1 MRKAFIILGNGF
13 TIDFLQYYSKVDSSI
28 NEKIDVC
35 NLFRLGDKISTP
47 WEEKP
52 GFLSFKN
59 CPALWTLGAR
69 PYNTKEESNALIE
82 EIITCANMFFDFVNE
97 PEQKTKR
104 LELTNSNKDKI
115 YLRAYSELN
124 MYLRHLFSSYNTMIT
139 DKQLEKYM
147 RGTYLG
153 VVKGNYDTYCRLNSK
168 EINNFVQ
175 NAGKYAD
182 LVIIKLRSN
191 EIMFDTKGQFIHQIL
206 PELSETARTS
216 YEGQKIIN
224 QIASKLNEMIDDSIE
239 EKPIKKVERFIKEAF
254 GQEMIENDIVD
265 SLKESEQNVSFQGH
279 IF

>member
-1 MRKAFIILGNGF
+1 M
-13 TIDFLQYYSKVDSSI
+13 T
-28 NEKIDVC
+28 E
-35 NLFRLGDKISTP
+35 
-47 WEEKP
+47 
-52 GFLSFKN
+52 
-59 CPALWTLGAR
+59 
-69 PYNTKEESNALIE
+69 
-82 EIITCANMFFDFVNE
+82 
-97 PEQKTKR
+97 
-104 LELTNSNKDKI
+104 
-115 YLRAYSELN
+115 
-124 MYLRHLFSSYNTMIT
+124 
-139 DKQLEKYM
+139 KQLEKYM

-153 VVKGNYDTYCRLNSK
+153 VVKGNYDTCCRLNSK

-224 QIASKLNEMIDDSIE
+224 QIASKLNEMISNDLLG

-254 GQEMIENDIVD
+254 GQEMIENDMID
-265 SLKESEQNVSFQGH
+265 SINESEHNVSFQSH

>member
-1 MRKAFIILGNGF
+1 M
-13 TIDFLQYYSKVDSSI
+13 
-28 NEKIDVC
+28 
-35 NLFRLGDKISTP
+35 
-47 WEEKP
+47 
-52 GFLSFKN
+52 
-59 CPALWTLGAR
+59 
-69 PYNTKEESNALIE
+69 
-82 EIITCANMFFDFVNE
+82 
-97 PEQKTKR
+97 
-104 LELTNSNKDKI
+104 
-115 YLRAYSELN
+115 
-124 MYLRHLFSSYNTMIT
+124 T

-153 VVKGNYDTYCRLNSK
+153 FVKGNYDTYCRLNSK

>member
-1 MRKAFIILGNGF
+1 M
-13 TIDFLQYYSKVDSSI
+13 
-28 NEKIDVC
+28 
-35 NLFRLGDKISTP
+35 
-47 WEEKP
+47 
-52 GFLSFKN
+52 
-59 CPALWTLGAR
+59 
-69 PYNTKEESNALIE
+69 
-82 EIITCANMFFDFVNE
+82 
-97 PEQKTKR
+97 
-104 LELTNSNKDKI
+104 
-115 YLRAYSELN
+115 
-124 MYLRHLFSSYNTMIT
+124 T

-147 RGTYLG
+147 QGTYLG

-206 PELSETARTS
+206 PELSESARTS

-254 GQEMIENDIVD
+254 GQEMIENDMVD
-265 SLKESEQNVSFQGH
+265 SLKKSEQNVSFQGH

>member
-1 MRKAFIILGNGF
+1 M
-13 TIDFLQYYSKVDSSI
+13 
-28 NEKIDVC
+28 
-35 NLFRLGDKISTP
+35 
-47 WEEKP
+47 
-52 GFLSFKN
+52 
-59 CPALWTLGAR
+59 
-69 PYNTKEESNALIE
+69 
-82 EIITCANMFFDFVNE
+82 
-97 PEQKTKR
+97 
-104 LELTNSNKDKI
+104 
-115 YLRAYSELN
+115 
-124 MYLRHLFSSYNTMIT
+124 T

-224 QIASKLNEMIDDSIE
+224 QIASKLNEMIDDSLE